1 MKRGDSDALRLL
13 GYGKKPSVSLERAI
27 FSPRHVRIGG
37 RVTMTF
43 GLRSK
48 STAQQDLLVDAAVHF
63 VKKRGVTGAKVFKVT
78 RLVLA
83 PRKRVELRT
92 SFSLAVHT
100 TRVPQPGK
108 HVVDV
113 IVNGHA
119 MRVGSFEVIPEK
131 KAFHANHHE
140 RRRRS

>member
-1 MKRGDSDALRLL
+1 M
-13 GYGKKPSVSLERAI
+13 
-27 FSPRHVRIGG
+27 
-37 RVTMTF
+37 TMTF

-48 STAQQDLLVDAAVHF
+48 STAQDLLVDVAVHF

-83 PRKRVELRT
+83 PRARVECAGR
-92 SFSLAVHT
+92 FSLAVHT
-100 TRVPQPGK
+100 TRMPRPGK
-108 HVVDV
+108 HAVD
-113 IVNGHA
+113 ILVNGHA